1 MRQVVLI
8 SGHIC
13 TGKTDLARRLQAEF
27 DYCVVRTS
35 ELIKAEAKKRGRKSD
50 RRSLQALG
58 DRLDA
63 ETTHKWLFKAVT
75 KQAKRLPAGQPIV
88 IDNVRTWDQLECFRH
103 QREFEVVHIHLYV
116 LDRKILEKRFN
127 ERNTKRTGRA
137 IGTYSEAD
145 LIKNETDIARF
156 KLDADV
162 RINTNRTDGKDTLVR
177 VAARL
182 GLYGPSTTRHVDVII
197 GGGYGSEG
205 KGHVAA
211 YLAGNYDVLVRVGG
225 PNAGHT
231 VSSGSG
237 IYTYHQ
243 LPSGARDTTAKLLL
257 GPGMTI
263 RVDDLLKEIKE
274 CKVTPDRLYIDPQ
287 AMIIEDVDLKAEIAL
302 KRKIAS
308 TGRGSGAAA
317 ARRISGRKPG
327 AIRLAKDIKKL
338 KPYVGD
344 QAPYRGSIVANL
356 EKAYR
361 EGCSILLEGTQGS
374 GLSLFHGPHPY
385 VTSRDTNVAGCLAE
399 AGISPARVR
408 RILMVVR
415 PTPIRVGNPD
425 KKGETS
431 GPLKHEVTFEEVAK
445 DAGLDPAEV
454 KKLEITSTTKRP
466 RRVGWFE
473 WDQFRKACVL
483 NAPTDIVLTF
493 ADYIDGK
500 NRDARRFEQLSQNT
514 IKFIEELE
522 RVSQAPV
529 SLINTRFA
537 RDKNRTVDLR
547 SVIDRRNWT
556 TAKKSAHQGQRD

>member
-13 TGKTDLARRLQAEF
+13 TGKTALAEQLQAEF
-27 DYCVVRTS
+27 GYHVVRTS
-35 ELIKAEAKKRGRKSD
+35 ELIRAEAKERKKKAD

-58 DRLDA
+58 DQLDS
-63 ETTHKWLFKAVT
+63 ETKHKWLFKTV
-75 KQAKRLPAGQPIV
+75 AKEAKGLPTGLPIV
-88 IDNVRTWDQLECFRH
+88 VDNVRTWDQLECFRH
-103 QREFEVVHIHLYV
+103 QHEFDVVHVHLYV
-116 LDRKILEKRFN
+116 LDRTVLEKRFN
-127 ERNTKRTGRA
+127 VRQAKRAGKKTE
-137 IGTYSEAD
+137 TYSEAD
-145 LIKNETDIARF
+145 HIKNEKDIGKF

-162 RINTNRTDGKDTLVR
+162 RINTVRTDARDTLVR

-182 GLYGPSTTRHVDVII
+182 GLYGPSTTRCVDVVI

-211 YLAGNYDVLVRVGG
+211 YLARNYDVLVRVGG

-231 VSSGSG
+231 VSSESG
-237 IYTYHQ
+237 VYTYHQ
-243 LPSGARDTTAKLLL
+243 LPSGARDTNAKLLL

-263 RVDDLLKEIKE
+263 KVDDLLKEIKE

-287 AMIIEDVDLKAEIAL
+287 AMIIEDEDLDTEKIL
-302 KRKIAS
+302 KDKIAS

-317 ARRISGRKPG
+317 ARRINGRKPG
-327 AIRLAKDIKKL
+327 AIRLAKDIKEL
-338 KPYVGD
+338 TRYVGE
-344 QAPYRGSIVANL
+344 QEPYRGSIVANL

-361 EGCSILLEGTQGS
+361 DGSSILLEGTQGS
-374 GLSLFHGPHPY
+374 GLSLYHGPHPY

-431 GPLKHEVTFEEVAK
+431 GPLKHEVTFADVANE
-445 DAGLDPAEV
+445 AGLDPVEV
-454 KKLEITSTTKRP
+454 TKQEITSTTKRP

-473 WDQFRKACVL
+473 WDQYRKACVL

-493 ADYIDGK
+493 ADYIDAK
-500 NRDARRFEQLSQNT
+500 NQDARRFEQLSQNT

-529 SLINTRFA
+529 SLINTRFT
-537 RDKNRTVDLR
+537 RDEERTVDLR
-547 SVIDRRNWT
+547 SIIDRRNWAT
-556 TAKKSAHQGQRD
+556 QRKHS